1 MKKLPISI
9 QTFEHIIEGDMLYVD
24 KTAYVHRMVHEG
36 KFYFLSRPRRFGKSL
51 LLTTLKAYFEG
62 KKDLFKGLYID
73 DKEQDWTTYPVIHI
87 DYSLVTY
94 KDGVETFKQS
104 LLNYFQRIA
113 TRYTVTIKS
122 TILSD
127 AFIELVQALQTKY
140 KQRVVLLIDEYD
152 KPLVDSL
159 TKPTKFEENR
169 EILRSLYG
177 SMKGLDN
184 YLRFVLLTGV
194 SRFSKVS
201 VFSGINNLEDI
212 STDQSYSAIVGFTQE
227 ELEMNFA
234 PYLTQLQQKFAAS
247 SEELLPDIQSWYNG
261 FSFDGITKLYNPFS
275 FLN

>member
-1 MKKLPISI
+1 
-9 QTFEHIIEGDMLYVD
+9 
-24 KTAYVHRMVHEG
+24 MVHEG

-62 KKDLFKGLYID
+62 KRELFKGLYIY
-73 DKEQDWTTYPVIHI
+73 DKEREWTTYPVIHI

-159 TKPTKFEENR
+159 TKPTKFEENLPSPISVSYTHLTLPTNR
-169 EILRSLYG
+169 E
-177 SMKGLDN
+177 
-184 YLRFVLLTGV
+184 V
-194 SRFSKVS
+194 
-201 VFSGINNLEDI
+201 
-212 STDQSYSAIVGFTQE
+212 
-227 ELEMNFA
+227 
-234 PYLTQLQQKFAAS
+234 
-247 SEELLPDIQSWYNG
+247 
-261 FSFDGITKLYNPFS
+261 
-275 FLN
+275 